1 MAHSVID
8 TPTLGEADNR
18 YGPTAA
24 RLVSTEPIRLRT
36 MTVDCHAHVFVP
48 EAAKYIAPYHDPAAL
63 PFGKYSS
70 PQTRAINLKQD
81 ADRTQ
86 ALLNPTDR
94 VQVLDAQGID
104 IQIVSPAPPQCYY
117 DVPKEH
123 GRTVSRIVNE
133 GVATFVATH
142 PERFAG
148 LGTIPLQ
155 DPAAAVSELEFVVGT
170 LDFRGVEIL
179 TNVNGIE
186 LSSAEFDP
194 VWAKASEIGAVVML
208 HPLGFTEARRFEDY
222 YFTNVIGNPL
232 DTTVALHHLIF
243 GGVLER
249 HPDLKILAV
258 HGGGFLPAYSG
269 RIDHAWGARADA
281 RGSLPEPPSSYLA
294 KMYFDTT
301 VFTSHQLE
309 YLVRQYSSD
318 HILMGT
324 DYPYDMAE
332 YYPLQHV
339 VSAAALS
346 DREKANVAGESSVRF
361 FGLSPRRT

>member
-8 TPTLGEADNR
+8 TPTLGEAVNR

-24 RLVSTEPIRLRT
+24 RLVSTERVRLKT
-36 MTVDCHAHVFVP
+36 VTVDCHAHIFVP
-48 EAAKYIAPYHDPAAL
+48 EAAKYIAPHHNPAAL
-63 PFGKYSS
+63 PFGKYASEE
-70 PQTRAINLKQD
+70 TRVINMKQD
-81 ADRTQ
+81 VDRTL
-86 ALLNPTDR
+86 ALIDAKDR

-104 IQIVSPAPPQCYY
+104 IQIISPTPLQCYY
-117 DVPKEH
+117 DVSKEQ

-133 GVATFVATH
+133 GVAAFIATH

-170 LDFRGVEIL
+170 LGFHGVEIL
-179 TNVNGIE
+179 TNVNGTE
-186 LSSAEFDP
+186 LSSAEFNP

-208 HPLGFTEARRFEDY
+208 HPLGFTEARRFKDN

-232 DTTVALHHLIF
+232 DTTIALHHLIF
-243 GGVLER
+243 GRVLER
-249 HPDLKILAV
+249 YPGLKILAV

-281 RGSLPEPPSSYLA
+281 RGSLPEPPSKYLA

-339 VSAAALS
+339 VSVAAFS
-346 DREKANVAGESSVRF
+346 GTEKANVAGESSVRL